1 MFDATAQNLVTT
13 AKWRPVFL
21 HPYISALEE
30 IKREHARAR
39 THTHYIYIYIYIQEQ
54 QILEKR
60 RKINTSSF

>member
-39 THTHYIYIYIYIQEQ
+39 THTHYIYIYIYTRAANIR
-54 QILEKR
+54 EK
-60 RKINTSSF
+60 KKDKYK